1 MRGRPD
7 RAGRAALRLERGG
20 TGRGGDPAVKEGTGE
35 LQHIIEW
42 RSDGSWRSTER
53 ISYQGRLGDETV
65 TQNNGDRT
73 SLARSYAT
81 WIDLVN
87 DTPSVRLFTDLV
99 SPELVPV
106 CEPPTSRV
114 TLRISDRMRGDS
126 IAWTRCSQSSLPSL
140 SGEGPDRDASRVTQA
155 AALVRNFTL
164 AQQRGFRY
172 NHTGSL
178 PFATLHRG
186 QSASSLNQPRVIEDE
201 QSWRAFWA
209 EATSTDK
216 APPAVDFDVD
226 IVLVGVVGVR
236 HETGDS
242 VEIRGVLPVRTAT
255 QVSLWEQRASHFCTP
270 ARRTHIP
277 FHVVIFPD
285 GPDVPRPIFFSDV
298 SLDTIPCG

>member
-1 MRGRPD
+1 M
-7 RAGRAALRLERGG
+7 
-20 TGRGGDPAVKEGTGE
+20 
-35 LQHIIEW
+35 
-42 RSDGSWRSTER
+42 
-53 ISYQGRLGDETV
+53 
-65 TQNNGDRT
+65 
-73 SLARSYAT
+73 
-81 WIDLVN
+81 
-87 DTPSVRLFTDLV
+87 
-99 SPELVPV
+99 
-106 CEPPTSRV
+106 
-114 TLRISDRMRGDS
+114 
-126 IAWTRCSQSSLPSL
+126 
-140 SGEGPDRDASRVTQA
+140 
-155 AALVRNFTL
+155 RNFTL

-178 PFATLHRG
+178 PFATLHSG

-209 EATSTDK
+209 EATSTDE

-242 VEIRGVLPVRTAT
+242 VAIRDVLPVRTAT
-255 QVSLWEQRASHFCTP
+255 QMSLWEQRAGHFCTP